1 MNVSYNHSI
10 NWRIS
15 SIPDIHTLPYCQYK
29 RQLYENLDSNGKLVL
44 IILFFITS
52 VLGVFSNIVVVFA
65 IHKTN
70 QLTIQSIKLFLVL
83 SILDTFN
90 SMSIF
95 FLLRVMFNPLTASCS
110 YFYFLIFVLHFGTYN
125 STFMIAVV
133 ALDRFL
139 HIFYMQSYS
148 SVFTAKRFKFA
159 ISITLLL
166 VMYQAS
172 ATLISAVINGPG
184 VAGTYTIYLNVLFL
198 LFIIVFYSMSLVKLR
213 THSRTVANI
222 SNTQRSILKI
232 TAMWFNFYFV
242 NLASLLLYQ
251 FLNNWTNILSKLSK
265 SEISV
270 IKVGYL
276 NIPAFIG
283 TVNAFAFL
291 WVNKKSRNWLKT
303 FFRPNRI
310 TVCERMTSHRN

>member
-1 MNVSYNHSI
+1 M
-10 NWRIS
+10 IS
-15 SIPDIHTLPYCQYK
+15 GL
-29 RQLYENLDSNGKLVL
+29 
-44 IILFFITS
+44 
-52 VLGVFSNIVVVFA
+52 
-65 IHKTN
+65 
-70 QLTIQSIKLFLVL
+70 
-83 SILDTFN
+83 
-90 SMSIF
+90 
-95 FLLRVMFNPLTASCS
+95 
-110 YFYFLIFVLHFGTYN
+110 
-125 STFMIAVV
+125 
-133 ALDRFL
+133 
-139 HIFYMQSYS
+139 
-148 SVFTAKRFKFA
+148 
-159 ISITLLL
+159 
-166 VMYQAS
+166 
-172 ATLISAVINGPG
+172 INGHG
-184 VAGTYTIYLNVLFL
+184 FAGRYTIYLNTVGFVFVIFL
-198 LFIIVFYSMSLVKLR
+198 YTASLVKLR
-213 THSRTVANI
+213 THIRTVANI

-310 TVCERMTSHRN
+310 TVCERSN

>member
-1 MNVSYNHSI
+1 MAILNNQSTDT
-10 NWRIS
+10 NWQIS
-15 SIPDIHTLPYCQYK
+15 LAPDNHTLSYCQYK
-29 RQLYENLDSNGKLVL
+29 HQLYENLDSNAKLVL
-44 IILFFITS
+44 IILFFITG

-70 QLTIQSIKLFLVL
+70 QLTIQSIKLFYFL
-83 SILDTFN
+83 SIFDAFN
-90 SMSIF
+90 SLSNF
-95 FLLRVMFNPLTASCS
+95 FHLKVMLFPYQTSCI
-110 YFYFLIFVLHFGTYN
+110 YIYALNLALHLFLYN
-125 STFMIAVV
+125 SMFMVGVV

-139 HIFYMQSYS
+139 HITYLQNYS
-148 SVFTAKRFKFA
+148 SVFTAKRFKLSIA
-159 ISITLLL
+159 ITLLI
-166 VMYQAS
+166 VTYQAS
-172 ATLISAVINGPG
+172 ATMISGLINGHG
-184 VAGTYTIYLNVLFL
+184 FAGRYTIYLNTVGFVFVIFL
-198 LFIIVFYSMSLVKLR
+198 YTASLVKLR
-213 THSRTVANI
+213 THIRTVANI

-310 TVCERMTSHRN
+310 TVCERSN